1 MPTFKEYMETLEAK
15 QTKLMLKEF
24 ITSVVDQSASLEIRI
39 GDVAEGSD
47 LHCSV
52 GRIELRGN
60 CIVLTPGDDDV
71 WKDETVASAQL
82 SEHLWPNEEDA
93 NNES

>member
-1 MPTFKEYMETLEAK
+1 MDIRELVKILN
-15 QTKLMLKEF
+15 TKTK
-24 ITSVVDQSASLEIRI
+24 SASMEVRI

-52 GRIELRGN
+52 GIIEMRGN

-71 WKDETVASAQL
+71 WKDETVASAQM
-82 SEHLWPNEEDA
+82 SEHLWSTGKDA
-93 NNES
+93 ADET

>member
-1 MPTFKEYMETLEAK
+1 MAM
-15 QTKLMLKEF
+15 KLWELKT
-24 ITSVVDQSASLEIRI
+24 IVDDSIARGLRDVDVRI

-52 GRIELRGN
+52 GVVELRGN

-71 WKDETVASAQL
+71 WKDETVASAQM
-82 SEHLWPNEEDA
+82 SEHLWSTGKDA
-93 NNES
+93 TDET